1 MSTTDLV
8 PDYHA
13 HQLRALRPSAEIV
26 NDTDS
31 DDEPPKS
38 RRTTR
43 RQRHDEDEYVPKAK
57 KPAKKAKKNPD
68 SMTMTLKF
76 STLKKILAQNAEI
89 LNQVSE
95 FRKEAKA
102 VFVQLNLKK

>member
-26 NDTDS
+26 NDTES
-31 DDEPPKS
+31 DDEPQQS

-57 KPAKKAKKNPD
+57 KPSKKAKKNPD
-68 SMTMTLKF
+68 VMTIKF